1 MIVIVIVALSS
12 ANLSTTILYMYL
24 LDSFIDIII
33 QYDLQFLCQLLD
45 ALVINLAAEHDIIQA
60 IYGGNSL

>member
-1 MIVIVIVALSS
+1 MTIPGNRLVIVIVIVALSS

-33 QYDLQFLCQLLD
+33 QYDL
-45 ALVINLAAEHDIIQA
+45 
-60 IYGGNSL
+60 